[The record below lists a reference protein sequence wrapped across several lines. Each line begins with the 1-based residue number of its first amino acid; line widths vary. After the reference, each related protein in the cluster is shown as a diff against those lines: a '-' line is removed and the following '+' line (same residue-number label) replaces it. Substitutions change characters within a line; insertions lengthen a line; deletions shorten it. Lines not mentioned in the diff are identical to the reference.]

1 MIFEFDS
8 YPFHESI
15 GINWLAM
22 YGKIIRRQE
31 KHRLILRVRITGFF
45 KEVVA

>member
-1 MIFEFDS
+1 MIFEFDF

-15 GINWLAM
+15 GVNWLVM
-22 YGKIIRRQE
+22 YGKIIQKQE
-31 KHRLILRVRITGFF
+31 KRRLILRVRITGFF